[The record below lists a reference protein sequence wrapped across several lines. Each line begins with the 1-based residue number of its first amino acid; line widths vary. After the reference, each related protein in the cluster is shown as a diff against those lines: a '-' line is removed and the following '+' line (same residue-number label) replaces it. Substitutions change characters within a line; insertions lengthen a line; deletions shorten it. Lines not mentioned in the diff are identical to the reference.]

1 MPLPARTWEKGG
13 GGAATE
19 LCPSECLFSGNCCFD
34 FIAWIGGSEDRW
46 IIISILISL
55 ADSCPLEFVVLN
67 THFPSFDL

>member
-1 MPLPARTWEKGG
+1 MEGGQLQNSAPLNV
-13 GGAATE
+13 
-19 LCPSECLFSGNCCFD
+19 FSLVTVVFD